1 MAFIAS
7 FLLAKMTVPTISLE
21 SAGFLTV
28 TLSELDD
35 SFTVRG
41 EKDHLWSLKFFLEDS
56 ISEISL
62 LFLMFQPLELT
73 RLGK

>member
-1 MAFIAS
+1 MAFVAS
-7 FLLAKMTVPTISLE
+7 SLLAKMTVPTISLE

-35 SFTVRG
+35 SFIVRG
-41 EKDHLWSLKFFLEDS
+41 EKDHLWSLKFLLEDS

-62 LFLMFQPLELT
+62 LFLMSQPLELI

>member
-1 MAFIAS
+1 MAFVAS

-41 EKDHLWSLKFFLEDS
+41 EKDHLWSLKFLLEDS

-62 LFLMFQPLELT
+62 LFLMSQPLELI

>member
-41 EKDHLWSLKFFLEDS
+41 EKDHLWSLKFLLEDS

-62 LFLMFQPLELT
+62 LFLMSQPLELI

>member
-1 MAFIAS
+1 MAFVAS
-7 FLLAKMTVPTISLE
+7 SLLAKMTVPTISLE

-41 EKDHLWSLKFFLEDS
+41 EKVHLYSLKTFLEDS
-56 ISEISL
+56 IAEISF
-62 LFLMFQPLELT
+62 LFLKSQPFELT